1 METSHIRGTVLA
13 LAVAGAVLAATVT
26 ASGSDTPVVTHNHA
40 AHGAAGKKAT
50 VLHDRMR
57 ALWED
62 HIVWTRMVIVSFAA
76 DGKDFDPAAARL
88 LRNQVQIGNA
98 IAPYYGR
105 KAGKALT
112 KLLQEHIL
120 GAVPL
125 LKAAKAGDTAGFESA
140 KADWYRNGDAIARFL
155 SKANPRH
162 LPFRATRSMM
172 RGHLDQTIDEASAR
186 LSGDW
191 AADIRAYDRI
201 HRHILMMADAISSGI
216 VKQFPGRFA

>member
-1 METSHIRGTVLA
+1 MKSPVSRRLVTLFIVGVAALA
-13 LAVAGAVLAATVT
+13 LTVS
-26 ASGSDTPVVTHNHA
+26 ASGHDHA
-40 AHGAAGKKAT
+40 SSHAHDSATKKAT
-50 VLHDRMR
+50 VLQNNMR

-88 LRNQVQIGNA
+88 LRNQVDIGNA

-112 KLLQEHIL
+112 NLLQEHIL

-125 LKAAKAGDTAGFESA
+125 LKAAKAGDAPAFDQA
-140 KADWYRNGDAIARFL
+140 KADWYRNGNEIARFL

-162 LPFRATRSMM
+162 LPLKATRSMM

-186 LSGDW
+186 LTGDW
-191 AADIRAYDRI
+191 DADIRAYDRI
-201 HRHILMMADAISSGI
+201 HKHILMMSDAISSGI
-216 VKQFPGRFA
+216 VKQFPAKFR